1 MKHKR
6 KKDNDYSDD
15 RDIVEESQDVDDP
28 PRQRVTRP
36 DRVQHIAENK
46 NTDCVAV
53 NGCYGMT
60 TSTLQET
67 CWNCSRVG

>member
-1 MKHKR
+1 MKRKR
-6 KKDNDYSDD
+6 KKDNDYPDD

-36 DRVQHIAENK
+36 DRVQRIAENK

-53 NGCYGMT
+53 KT
-60 TSTLQET
+60 TLNMF
-67 CWNCSRVG
+67 CKRGGRFLPGRALP